1 MNTKTRSVTSTIAKA
16 MIFILLLSVVTTNY
30 ALMTLASSLN
40 DAEAVNVSGSMRMQ
54 SYRLAYDIHSESVDY
69 TEHIEQFEDSIYS
82 PSMKALQHWLVPD
95 DITQD
100 YYRLIARW
108 HELKSIL
115 YSEQREQYLPLVE
128 DFVEQID
135 GFVFKLQTFSE
146 QKLIK
151 LAWVGGIGLGGILF
165 ISIFVVHYIRKQIVA
180 PLRRLVLASEQIQS
194 HSFNVALPVQSDNEM
209 GILTETFNNMA
220 FDLGKLY
227 RGLEL
232 AVNEKTHRLQHANQS
247 LSVLYQSSQE
257 LTASRITTDNF
268 QAILKHIVSIE
279 GVTAAKL
286 QIDEAGEKST
296 ILYEG
301 DFSGETNQVR
311 ELVLDDHKLG
321 YLYFE
326 YGLPCPDDALI
337 GNFVQILSRAIY
349 YNHAQRQAEQL
360 LIMEERATIAREL
373 HDSLAQSLSY
383 LKIQVSLLK
392 RTLKDVPDDDEMAK
406 SKRVMVELETGLSSA
421 YTQLRELLTTFRL
434 TIKEGSFGQAL
445 TQMIRQL
452 AEQSDAKIE
461 LNSELSSLELNAH
474 QQVHLLQL
482 IREATINAIKHANA
496 ENITIDCVVDEE
508 ITTVTISDDGIG
520 FDAVN
525 EQINHY
531 GMSIMQERAARL
543 NGELDIQSKPNGGCL
558 VKLQYK
564 RSKDN

>member
-1 MNTKTRSVTSTIAKA
+1 M
-16 MIFILLLSVVTTNY
+16 
-30 ALMTLASSLN
+30 
-40 DAEAVNVSGSMRMQ
+40 
-54 SYRLAYDIHSESVDY
+54 
-69 TEHIEQFEDSIYS
+69 
-82 PSMKALQHWLVPD
+82 
-95 DITQD
+95 
-100 YYRLIARW
+100 
-108 HELKSIL
+108 
-115 YSEQREQYLPLVE
+115 
-128 DFVEQID
+128 
-135 GFVFKLQTFSE
+135 
-146 QKLIK
+146 
-151 LAWVGGIGLGGILF
+151 
-165 ISIFVVHYIRKQIVA
+165 
-180 PLRRLVLASEQIQS
+180 QS

-247 LSVLYQSSQE
+247 LGVLYQSSQE

-279 GVTAAKL
+279 GVNAAKL

-301 DFSGETNQVR
+301 DFSGETNNVR
-311 ELVLDDHKLG
+311 ELVLDDQKLG

-392 RTLKDVPDDDEMAK
+392 RTLKDVPDNDEMAK
-406 SKRVMVELETGLSSA
+406 SKRVMIELDTGLSSA

-508 ITTVTISDDGIG
+508 VTTVTVSDDGVG

-525 EQINHY
+525 EKINHY